1 MKLYDGGDPM
11 SEMNIMRRYRFLKDG
26 FGDRKCAIPIPEDW
40 VKSDPALQRLHREGL
55 IDIAGKPPS
64 TGGE

>member
-1 MKLYDGGDPM
+1 MKLYDGGDPN
-11 SEMNIMRRYRFLKDG
+11 SEMNVMRGYKWLKER
-26 FGDRKCAIPIPEDW
+26 FGDSKCPIPIPADW
-40 VKSDPALQRLHREGL
+40 VKSDPVFQRLHREGL